1 MVLKDELNIPY
12 EDAALLIEHLEQVCN
27 KAEVI
32 TKRMERNVQEIK
44 LSIEIERNMLA
55 LAQREG
61 AVHIR
66 CNWSKNFMI
75 TSKTPLWGCTQC
87 ACLSQML
94 TSLVTQR
101 TSFMTDVFP
110 LHHQILE
117 FM

>member
-55 LAQREG
+55 LAQREEQEMCG
-61 AVHIR
+61 SHTLQLVEKLYDNI
-66 CNWSKNFMI
+66 KN
-75 TSKTPLWGCTQC
+75 
-87 ACLSQML
+87 
-94 TSLVTQR
+94 TSLVTKR
-101 TSFMTDVFP
+101 TSFITDVFP